1 MKEKDEAVMRCT
13 NTVSC
18 DAQNLGGLIHFVS
31 KKSLNIEG
39 LGEKQINQ
47 FYKLG
52 FIKNFED
59 IFYINRYK
67 KIILDLEGWGEL
79 SFQNLIKSIEKS
91 KSIALDKFI
100 FSLGIRHLGETLS
113 NLIAKE
119 FLTIDAFINSSID
132 RERLFNIDGLGP
144 KVINSIY
151 DYMQNKK
158 NQQIVL
164 NLSKILNIANFKKPK
179 SHNLFS
185 NKNVVF
191 TGTLSILSREEA
203 KYLAVQL
210 GAKISSSVTSKTDY
224 VIIGRNPGSKVKKA
238 KELGILMLSEDDWI
252 KKTSS

>member
-1 MKEKDEAVMRCT
+1 MKEKDEAVIRCT
-13 NTVSC
+13 NAVTC

-47 FYKLG
+47 FYKLD

-59 IFYINRYK
+59 IFYIHKYK
-67 KIILDLEGWGEL
+67 NIILDLEGWGEL
-79 SFQNLIKSIEKS
+79 SFQNLIESIEKS

-100 FSLGIRHLGETLS
+100 FSLGIRYVGETLS

-151 DYMQNKK
+151 DYMQKKK

-164 NLSKILNIANFKKPK
+164 NLSKILNIENFRK
-179 SHNLFS
+179 L
-185 NKNVVF
+185 
-191 TGTLSILSREEA
+191 
-203 KYLAVQL
+203 
-210 GAKISSSVTSKTDY
+210 
-224 VIIGRNPGSKVKKA
+224 
-238 KELGILMLSEDDWI
+238 
-252 KKTSS
+252 

>member
-1 MKEKDEAVMRCT
+1 MH

-18 DAQNLGGLIHFVS
+18 DAQSLGSLIHFVS

-91 KSIALDKFI
+91 KNIALDKFI
-100 FSLGIRHLGETLS
+100 FSLGIRYVGETLS

-119 FLTIDAFINSSID
+119 FITIDKFINSSKD
-132 RERLFNIDGLGP
+132 KERLFNIDGLGP

-158 NQQIVL
+158 NHENCL
-164 NLSKILNIANFKKPK
+164 KFK
-179 SHNLFS
+179 
-185 NKNVVF
+185 
-191 TGTLSILSREEA
+191 
-203 KYLAVQL
+203 
-210 GAKISSSVTSKTDY
+210 
-224 VIIGRNPGSKVKKA
+224 
-238 KELGILMLSEDDWI
+238 
-252 KKTSS
+252 